1 MDKSSIIALLGGLLL
16 LIVAGAVFVITGPK
30 AAVVDAAAAS
40 AKGFSFSTMLY
51 PIIRT
56 AGGWTPYLLWAAAP
70 LADIYYSTFRYTII
84 TIISVIAMTV
94 GLLFQLILHGGGGI
108 VPALTVGTTAGVVYV
123 IQDAWTQPIGPTQPI
138 IITILGVIAVIL
150 TALVS
155 TAGMLKSPM
164 LDALAA
170 MILGAGIGELSWV
183 MMYNSMP
190 GLLPLAKGGS
200 ADKPK

>member
-1 MDKSSIIALLGGLLL
+1 MDKSSIIALLTGLLL

-30 AAVVDAAAAS
+30 AAAVDAAAAS
-40 AKGFSFSTMLY
+40 AKGMNFSAMLF
-51 PIIRT
+51 PVIRT
-56 AGGWTPYLLWAAAP
+56 LGGWIPYVLFALGP
-70 LADIYYSTFRYTII
+70 LVDIYDATFRYTIV
-84 TIISVIAMTV
+84 TIVSFIAMSV

-123 IQDAWTQPIGPTQPI
+123 IQDAWVQQIGSNKAI
-138 IITILGVIAVIL
+138 IITVAGVVSVIL

-170 MILGAGIGELSWV
+170 IILGAGIGELSWV
-183 MMYNSMP
+183 MTYNSAP
-190 GLLPLAKGGS
+190 GLLPLAS
-200 ADKPK
+200 QSTKPK

>member
-1 MDKSSIIALLGGLLL
+1 MDKSSIIALLTGLLL

-30 AAVVDAAAAS
+30 AAAVDAAAAS
-40 AKGFSFSTMLY
+40 AKGMNFSAMLF
-51 PIIRT
+51 PVIRT
-56 AGGWTPYLLWAAAP
+56 VGGWIPYALFALGP
-70 LADIYYSTFRYTII
+70 LADIYYATFRYTIV
-84 TIISVIAMTV
+84 TIVSFIAMSV

-123 IQDAWTQPIGPTQPI
+123 IQDAWVQQIGSNKAI
-138 IITILGVIAVIL
+138 IITVAGVVSVIL

-170 MILGAGIGELSWV
+170 IILGAGIGELSWV
-183 MMYNSMP
+183 MTYNSAP
-190 GLLPLAKGGS
+190 GLLPLAS
-200 ADKPK
+200 QSTKPK